1 MIKFY
6 WSRGVEMKKSILN
19 LNSDVEKN
27 LKNISFHVLEAMSD
41 LVRVIDSKGQ
51 VIFTNSAMDKLLGYD
66 SIGDNIF
73 YDEKANPK
81 TISRS
86 TFLTKNTFV
95 DEATIGEK
103 YYSVKSSPVFDD
115 VGKMVAAVEVYRDI
129 TAQTMIRNELFKANK
144 KMTDDIRFSKLIQ
157 MSILPRI
164 KSIGDFE
171 FDYAY
176 LPSDGLSGDI
186 FDIIKI
192 DNNRVGIYIADVV
205 GHGVSASIMTMFIR
219 QTMRSILEEAKKL
232 RPSEVLVDLKKRFDE
247 LSLADNQYFTIFYLL
262 IDLEKKK
269 IVYANGGHNCEPLL
283 ISGENK
289 EFLKAKGKFISSI
302 FKNERY
308 EEHERYISRG
318 EELLFYTDGVI
329 ETKNIEGKMFGSEG
343 LLNVGKEQK
352 RFVDDILKK
361 LKEYRWGEQVDD
373 LALLH
378 IKRRKEC

>member
-1 MIKFY
+1 
-6 WSRGVEMKKSILN
+6 MKKSILN
-19 LNSDVEKN
+19 LRSDVEKK

-41 LVRVIDSKGQ
+41 LVRVIDAKGQ
-51 VIFTNSAMDKLLGYD
+51 VIFTNSAMDKMLGYD
-66 SIGDNIF
+66 SIGTNIF
-73 YDEKANPK
+73 YDEEADPK

-157 MSILPRI
+157 TSVLPRI
-164 KSIGDFE
+164 NNIGDFE

-176 LPSDGLSGDI
+176 LPSDELSGDI

-192 DNNRVGIYIADVV
+192 DDKKVGIYIADVV

-219 QTMRSILEEAKKL
+219 QTMRSILEEAKKV
-232 RPSEVLVDLKKRFDE
+232 RPSEVLVDLKKRFSE
-247 LSLADNQYFTIFYLL
+247 LSLDDNQYFTIFYLV

-269 IVYANGGHNCEPLL
+269 VTYANGGHNCEPLL
-283 ISGENK
+283 ISEEKK

-318 EELLFYTDGVI
+318 DELLFYTDGVI
-329 ETKNIEGKMFGSEG
+329 ETKNIEGKMFGTEG
-343 LLNVGKEQK
+343 LLAVEKGQK
-352 RFVDDILKK
+352 RFVDDIIKSLKK
-361 LKEYRWGEQVDD
+361 YRWGEQVDD